1 MMEKLRRQLRV
12 LSKTHSLEIIG
23 VLYENPTYISD
34 ISGKIGSPYATTQ
47 QRVVELMH
55 CDLVEVFH
63 TVDEFSRRPIKMVRI
78 KNFRISMSPQTI
90 KTMLSHDEKDIVL

>member
-1 MMEKLRRQLRV
+1 
-12 LSKTHSLEIIG
+12 
-23 VLYENPTYISD
+23 
-34 ISGKIGSPYATTQ
+34 
-47 QRVVELMH
+47 MH